1 MNRIAYFGTWGR
13 PGHLFRAI
21 RGTFSQQDINNI
33 CKIDSPVYHEAI
45 EANGYHYLHYKNF
58 LGYAI
63 PYSAD
68 DKRGGCITVVFVEN
82 ATSANDIIKTLE
94 QHPDLQR
101 RFRKRMPQP
110 SEL

>member
-13 PGHLFRAI
+13 PGHLFKAI
-21 RGTFSQQDINNI
+21 RGPFSKQDINNI

-45 EANGYHYLHYKNF
+45 EADGYHYLRYKNF

-63 PYSAD
+63 PYSED
-68 DKRGGCITVVFVEN
+68 DKRGGSMTVIFIEN
-82 ATSANDIIKTLE
+82 AKSAKDIIRALE
-94 QHPDLQR
+94 QFPELQR
-101 RFRKRMPQP
+101 RFRKPMPQP

>member
-63 PYSAD
+63 QYSDD